1 MGRQIKPFVLSAVFI
16 AVCAL
21 LSGSFGPGSAARA
34 SSPVSTAG
42 VSGEPELDT
51 GLKLLTSIY
60 RLAEENAADKVS
72 PDKSI
77 YDGAI
82 PGMLRTLDPHSN
94 FFDPKEFN
102 KLREDQRGRYYG
114 VGMTIAQ
121 HGAGGPTVVVY
132 PFPSSPAFKAG
143 LRPGDVIF
151 AINDKNALSLTSAE
165 VADLLKGPRG
175 TAVQVKVT
183 RDCKPEPLAFSLIRD
198 AINRPSVPTHFFIR
212 PGIAYIHVEQFNET
226 TSRELDDAL
235 SAMNESGLKGL
246 ILDLRDNP
254 GGLLNEGVAVAGR
267 FLKRG
272 QTVVSHRGR
281 TSPVKDYVASNG
293 SSAREYPI
301 VVLVS
306 RLSASAAEIVAGALQ
321 DHDRAWV
328 VGDNTFGKGLVQTVF
343 PLMENTGLALTTAKY
358 YTPSGRLI
366 QRDYSKGSFYDYYF
380 HRDTEKKN
388 TQDVKMTDSGRTVYG
403 GGGITPDE
411 KYTPAKYNALQT
423 SVLKNGR
430 AALFNFT
437 ASWFGNRGDIKLPKG
452 WEPDDAVIHQFRD
465 YLRKNGAPFT
475 DAEFNQNL
483 PWVKDQLKQEMYAT
497 AFSVDESAHV
507 RLEQDPEI
515 LKAIEAMPKAK
526 ALLDSA
532 KKMMVQRV
540 AGQVERAAR

>member
-21 LSGSFGPGSAARA
+21 LSGSLGPGSAAHA

-114 VGMTIAQ
+114 VGMTIQ
-121 HGAGGPTVVVY
+121 PRGGHTVVVY
-132 PFPSSPAFKAG
+132 PFPGSPAFKAG
-143 LRPGDVIF
+143 LRPGDIILE
-151 AINDKNALSLTSAE
+151 INDKSALGLNSSE

-175 TAVQVKVT
+175 TAVQVKIN
-183 RDCKPEPLAFSLIRD
+183 REGKAEPLVFNLVRD

-212 PGIAYIHVEQFNET
+212 PGIAYIHIEQFNET

-235 SAMNESGLKGL
+235 SSMNESSLKGL

-328 VGDNTFGKGLVQTVF
+328 LGDNTFGKGLVQTVF

-403 GGGITPDE
+403 GSGITPDE
-411 KYTPAKYNALQT
+411 KFTIEYKPFQLALLRRAAFREYVPQFFCNHDVKLPQDWSPDEAMLADFKAYLVKNT
-423 SVLKNGR
+423 FQFTEADWTQYQDWIRVELKTEALLTAAGLDASNRYANETDPIVLK
-430 AALFNFT
+430 AL
-437 ASWFGNRGDIKLPKG
+437 
-452 WEPDDAVIHQFRD
+452 
-465 YLRKNGAPFT
+465 
-475 DAEFNQNL
+475 
-483 PWVKDQLKQEMYAT
+483 
-497 AFSVDESAHV
+497 ES
-507 RLEQDPEI
+507 
-515 LKAIEAMPKAK
+515 MPKAK
-526 ALLDSA
+526 ALLDNA
-532 KKMMVQRV
+532 RKQMVQLDKRSL
-540 AGQVERAAR
+540 RH